1 MRARLFL
8 APGGAVLFLLVF
20 LLTTLPGF
28 AAGRPIPIMQPRE
41 LFLPTPTAT
50 APPTDTASIVVDVLQ
65 NMQTNGFDAQA
76 NDGLGGLWLNWRY
89 GTEPLQTNFD
99 DAGNANGSLVPPQQ
113 DRLADLRYVQNLW
126 VYKTQHPEDTQFDGE
141 LMKYTIIVKAEFSGH
156 PDERGWVFATLID
169 LYHLSHDSFYTQTAQ
184 AEAMYLDTAHF
195 HRSLG
200 AYYKTSHSHPRG
212 YYPVDE
218 ALEAG
223 SALLQAGSLFNHKQ
237 WSKDGKTILT
247 FAEKH
252 AFLSHS
258 HVFASYM
265 DNVLLKSGKLNP
277 TETFF
282 HGTDQGGQLINGGQ
296 VTVGLVGQEIL
307 SLLHAYQVTHDE
319 TLLDKVQ
326 ELLAPFRAQ
335 PNALGLWDTHH
346 LGYYAALTFPGKS
359 IAHPGTPVLSK
370 KTKQGGQQ
378 LLMLDAFQMADTL
391 TAGQYTTMV
400 LAMEKVAVNKAL
412 YATGHGYLDQET
424 ANWEPLV
431 LQTGDNAGET
441 EDWVTT
447 EAMGIALQALQ
458 SLPVPAPN
466 GDFGTPT
473 VLPTVGQ

>member
-1 MRARLFL
+1 MRTRLFL

-28 AAGRPIPIMQPRE
+28 AAGRPIPIMQQRE
-41 LFLPTPTAT
+41 LFLPTLTAT
-50 APPTDTASIVVDVLQ
+50 VPPTDAESIVVDVLQ
-65 NMQTNGFDAQA
+65 NMETNGFDAQA

-89 GTEPLQTNFD
+89 STEPLQTNFD
-99 DAGNANGSLVPPQQ
+99 DAGNSNGSLVPPQQ

-126 VYKTQHPEDTQFDGE
+126 VYKTRHPEDTQFDGE
-141 LMKYTIIVKAEFSGH
+141 LMKYTQIVKAEFSGH
-156 PDERGWVFATLID
+156 PDERGWVFDMLID
-169 LYHLSHDSFYTQTAQ
+169 LYHLSHDSFYNQTAK

-200 AYYKTSHSHPRG
+200 AYYQTSHSHPRG

-218 ALEAG
+218 ALEAS
-223 SALLQAGSLFNHKQ
+223 SALLQAGSLFHHKQ
-237 WSKDGKTILT
+237 WTKDGKTILA
-247 FAEKH
+247 FVEQH
-252 AFLSHS
+252 AFLSHY

-265 DNVLLKSGKLNP
+265 DNVLLPNGKLNP

-282 HGTDQGGQLINGGQ
+282 RGTDQDGQLINGGR
-296 VTVGLVGQEIL
+296 VTVGLAGQEIL
-307 SLLHAYQVTHDE
+307 SLLDAYNGTNDE
-319 TLLDKVQ
+319 TLFNKAK

-346 LGYYAALTFPGKS
+346 LGYYAALTFPGKT

-378 LLMLDAFQMADTL
+378 LLMLEAFQMADTL
-391 TAGQYTTMV
+391 TGGQYTTMV
-400 LAMEKVAVNKAL
+400 LAMEKVAVNKAF
-412 YATGHGYLDQET
+412 YATGHGYLDQGT
-424 ANWEPLV
+424 ANWKPLV

-447 EAMGIALQALQ
+447 EAMGIALEALQ
-458 SLPVPAPN
+458 SLPVPAS
-466 GDFGTPT
+466 DDSGTPT
-473 VLPTVGQ
+473 ILPAVGG